1 MTKLIA
7 ISVVILLSSLLAGC
21 PARPRPL
28 NQPQVIFAEGAYTH
42 ERSGMTFPLAVGDF
56 RRSLVQRYD
65 QDGLDL
71 SAGYD
76 LYLRQEKKIA
86 VTVYVY
92 PAPPLVSIGSPP
104 GTVASARTFLAK
116 SEFEARKREVLQSR
130 PGARLIEDTEI
141 SVPIGG
147 TLRVGRM
154 ATFEYE
160 DQFAGQRQSLRSH
173 LCMLNFV
180 GGTWAIKYRITY
192 PASLEATREIDTIL
206 QGVPWNV
213 PKE

>member
-1 MTKLIA
+1 MARLIA
-7 ISVVILLSSLLAGC
+7 IPIVILLSSLLAGC

-76 LYLRQEKKIA
+76 LYLTQQKIA

-130 PGARLIEDTEI
+130 SGARLTEDTEI

-147 TLRVGRM
+147 TFRVGRM
-154 ATFEYE
+154 ATFEYQ
-160 DQFAGQRQSLRSH
+160 DQFAGQRQSPRSH
-173 LCMLNFV
+173 LCMFNFV
-180 GGTWAIKYRITY
+180 GGTWALKYRITY

>member
-21 PARPRPL
+21 PPRPRPL
-28 NQPQVIFAEGAYTH
+28 NQPQVIFTEDAYTH
-42 ERSGMTFPLAVGDF
+42 ERSGMTFPLSVGDF
-56 RRSLVQRYD
+56 RRNLVQRYD

-76 LYLRQEKKIA
+76 LYLRQQKIA

-92 PAPPLVSIGSPP
+92 PAPPLISIGSPP
-104 GTVASARTFLAK
+104 GTVVSARTFLAK

-147 TLRVGRM
+147 TVRVGRM

-160 DQFAGQRQSLRSH
+160 DQFAGRRQPLRSH
-173 LCMLNFV
+173 LCMFNYV
-180 GGTWAIKYRITY
+180 GGAWALKYRITY
-192 PASLEATREIDTIL
+192 PASLEVTREIDTL
-206 QGVPWNV
+206 LHGVPWNV

>member
-1 MTKLIA
+1 MIKLIA
-7 ISVVILLSSLLAGC
+7 IPVVILLSSLLAGC
-21 PARPRPL
+21 PPRPRPL
-28 NQPQVIFAEGAYTH
+28 NQPQVIFADGAYTH
-42 ERSGMTFPLAVGDF
+42 EQSGMTFPLAVGDF
-56 RRSLVQRYD
+56 RRILVERYD

-76 LYLRQEKKIA
+76 LYLRQQKIA
-86 VTVYVY
+86 ATVYVY

-104 GTVASARTFLAK
+104 GTVASTRAFLAK
-116 SEFEARKREVLQSR
+116 SEFEARKHEVLQPR

-147 TLRVGRM
+147 TVRVGRM

-160 DQFAGQRQSLRSH
+160 DQFAGRRQSLRSH
-173 LCMLNFV
+173 LCMFNYV
-180 GGTWAIKYRITY
+180 GGTWALKYRITY
-192 PASLEATREIDTIL
+192 PASLEATHEIDTLL

>member
-76 LYLRQEKKIA
+76 LYLTQQKIA

-154 ATFEYE
+154 TTFEYE

-173 LCMLNFV
+173 LCMFNFV
-180 GGTWAIKYRITY
+180 GGTWALKYRITY

>member
-1 MTKLIA
+1 MTRLIA
-7 ISVVILLSSLLAGC
+7 IPIVILLSSLLAGC

-28 NQPQVIFAEGAYTH
+28 NQPQVIFTDGAYTH
-42 ERSGMTFPLAVGDF
+42 ELSGMTFPLAVGDF
-56 RRSLVQRYD
+56 RRNLVQRYD

-76 LYLRQEKKIA
+76 LYLRQQKIA
-86 VTVYVY
+86 VTAYVY
-92 PAPPLVSIGSPP
+92 PAPPLVSIGSPS
-104 GTVASARTFLAK
+104 GTVASARTILAK
-116 SEFEARKREVLQSR
+116 REFEARKREVLQSR

-147 TLRVGRM
+147 TVRVGRM

-160 DQFAGQRQSLRSH
+160 DQFARQRQPLRSH
-173 LCMLNFV
+173 LCIFNFV
-180 GGTWAIKYRITY
+180 GGTWALKYRITY
-192 PASLEATREIDTIL
+192 PASFGATREIDTIL

>member
-1 MTKLIA
+1 MIKLIA
-7 ISVVILLSSLLAGC
+7 IPVVILLSSLLAGC
-21 PARPRPL
+21 PPRSRPL
-28 NQPQVIFAEGAYTH
+28 NQPQVIFADGAYTH
-42 ERSGMTFPLAVGDF
+42 EQSGMTFPLAVGDF
-56 RRSLVQRYD
+56 RRILVERYD

-76 LYLRQEKKIA
+76 LYLRQQKIA
-86 VTVYVY
+86 ATVYVY

-104 GTVASARTFLAK
+104 GTVASTRAFLAK
-116 SEFEARKREVLQSR
+116 SEFEARKREVLQPR

-147 TLRVGRM
+147 TVRVGRM

-160 DQFAGQRQSLRSH
+160 DQFAGRRQSLRSH
-173 LCMLNFV
+173 LCMFNYV
-180 GGTWAIKYRITY
+180 GGTWALKYRITY
-192 PASLEATREIDTIL
+192 PASLEATHEIDTLL

>member
-1 MTKLIA
+1 MTRLIA

-21 PARPRPL
+21 PARPRPF

-56 RRSLVQRYD
+56 RRSLIQRYD

-76 LYLRQEKKIA
+76 LYLRQQKIA
-86 VTVYVY
+86 ATVYVY
-92 PAPPLVSIGSPP
+92 PSPSLVSIGSPP
-104 GTVASARTFLAK
+104 GTVVSARTFLAK
-116 SEFEARKREVLQSR
+116 REFEARIREVLQPR

-147 TLRVGRM
+147 TVRVGRM

-160 DQFAGQRQSLRSH
+160 DQFAGRRQPLRSH
-173 LCMLNFV
+173 LCMFNFV
-180 GGTWAIKYRITY
+180 GGTWALKYRITY
-192 PASLEATREIDTIL
+192 PASLEATREIDTLL